1 MERLVRIRDLKD
13 LPSAISVFLDLPDIL
28 PLFEPEAHA
37 WTWALQRVPELTADP
52 GWDFNLPALE
62 NEVGANR
69 RGLQMSFEDLR
80 RFAGRVQQVIWGEFI
95 AAESPSALPTGS
107 ADGRTV
113 GQSAVA
119 GLAAIDSSFWL
130 VGGPA
135 ELIDRVS
142 ERFDAVDE
150 MPVGEWLRADG

>member
-1 MERLVRIRDLKD
+1 
-13 LPSAISVFLDLPDIL
+13 
-28 PLFEPEAHA
+28 
-37 WTWALQRVPELTADP
+37 
-52 GWDFNLPALE
+52 
-62 NEVGANR
+62 
-69 RGLQMSFEDLR
+69 MSFEDLG

-119 GLAAIDSSFWL
+119 GLAAIDSNFWL

-135 ELIDRVS
+135 ELIDRVA

-150 MPVGEWLRADG
+150 MPVGEWLRADD